1 VERVRGWVRVVSDRA
16 AKQVGRLGL
25 DIQKEPRFRDSIAV
39 VDGQLDPL
47 SESGTILLF
56 EKQAKKLDVRLGDMV
71 TLYAQTARGVV
82 NTIDC
87 RVVAIAREMGLL
99 SKFNA
104 YVSHETL
111 RTLFQV
117 RPDVTGVIQVYLPD
131 ALVDEA
137 NELSSRVRDALELA
151 GHRVMD
157 RDPRPFWMKLQD
169 TVREDWAGQKLD
181 VSTWSEELSFMTWSV
196 ELLSALKTAL
206 MIVLVTIIVIG
217 VSNALWVSIRERT
230 REIGTLRALGMKR
243 HGVMRLFMMES
254 ALLGL
259 IAGLAGALLGLAIA
273 VAMNRCQIQ
282 LSDRAQIVL
291 MSQHLR
297 LAPSAGLALEAVG
310 LMTIVCALAGLGP
323 ARRAARISPVLAMA
337 HAD

>member
-1 VERVRGWVRVVSDRA
+1 VRGWVRVVSDRA

-230 REIGTLRALGMKR
+230 REIGTLRAKHLTGKEHEEIHR
-243 HGVMRLFMMES
+243 RIGAAESFAKVATAIGCSTKTIQRLLTIPKKS
-254 ALLGL
+254 KLRSPRG
-259 IAGLAGALLGLAIA
+259 G
-273 VAMNRCQIQ
+273 RC
-282 LSDRAQIVL
+282 SGSV
-291 MSQHLR
+291 
-297 LAPSAGLALEAVG
+297 
-310 LMTIVCALAGLGP
+310 TC
-323 ARRAARISPVLAMA
+323 RRSLTCCHVRK
-337 HAD
+337 